1 MTTNPRQIQSL
12 ERAMRLLEL
21 LRAEGGRARLNDLA
35 ARSGL
40 GKSTIH
46 GLLDTLISLGY
57 VTREQRFYALGLRLR
72 QLAQPLNET
81 EQRLRQAFTPAL
93 RAFAELCG
101 ENCFLA
107 VPGGTRAYLT
117 LAALDSRGL
126 SLQQP
131 LDSRRDGLATSAIGK
146 VLLAHDRQLARQ
158 LFRTR
163 AVPETLAQ
171 ELHQV
176 ANQGFALDLAA
187 SRPDLHCFAL
197 PLRLRGQVVAALGA
211 GGPAQRLQ
219 APVMRRMA
227 TRAMRSLFDL
237 VKC

>member
-1 MTTNPRQIQSL
+1 MSSNSRQIQSL
-12 ERAMRLLEL
+12 ERAMHLLEL
-21 LRAEGGRARLNDLA
+21 IRAEGGRARLNDLA
-35 ARSGL
+35 ALSGL
-40 GKSTIH
+40 GKSTVH
-46 GLLDTLISLGY
+46 GLLDTLMSLGY
-57 VTREQRFYALGLRLR
+57 VSRDQRHYALGLRLR
-72 QLAQPLNET
+72 QLAQPVGET

-101 ENCFLA
+101 ERCFLA

-117 LAALDSRGL
+117 LAALDGRG
-126 SLQQP
+126 QP
-131 LDSRRDGLATSAIGK
+131 LQLPADTRRDGLATSAIGK

-158 LFRTR
+158 LARTQPV
-163 AVPETLAQ
+163 AEALTE

-176 ANQGFALDLAA
+176 ANQGYALDLAA
-187 SRPDLHCFAL
+187 SCPDLHCFAL

-211 GGPAQRLQ
+211 GGPAERLQ

-227 TRAMRSLFDL
+227 GRAMRSLFDL

>member
-1 MTTNPRQIQSL
+1 MSSNSRQIQSL
-12 ERAMRLLEL
+12 ERAMHLLEL
-21 LRAEGGRARLNDLA
+21 IRAEGGRARLNDLA
-35 ARSGL
+35 ALSGL
-40 GKSTIH
+40 GKSTVH
-46 GLLDTLISLGY
+46 GLLDTLMSLGY
-57 VTREQRFYALGLRLR
+57 VSRDQRHYALGLRLR
-72 QLAQPLNET
+72 QLAQPVGET

-101 ENCFLA
+101 ERCFLA

-117 LAALDSRGL
+117 LAALDGRG
-126 SLQQP
+126 QP
-131 LDSRRDGLATSAIGK
+131 LQLPADTRRDGLTTSAIGK

-158 LFRTR
+158 LARTQPVAEALTEDLR
-163 AVPETLAQ
+163 
-171 ELHQV
+171 QV
-176 ANQGFALDLAA
+176 ANQGYALDLAA

-211 GGPAQRLQ
+211 GGPAERLQ

-227 TRAMRSLFDL
+227 SRAMRSLFDL

>member
-1 MTTNPRQIQSL
+1 MSSNSRQIQSL
-12 ERAMRLLEL
+12 ERAMHLLEL
-21 LRAEGGRARLNDLA
+21 IRAEGGRARLNDLA
-35 ARSGL
+35 GLSGL
-40 GKSTIH
+40 GKSTVH
-46 GLLDTLISLGY
+46 GLLDTLMSLGY
-57 VTREQRFYALGLRLR
+57 VSRDQRHYALGLRLR
-72 QLAQPLNET
+72 QLAQPVGET

-101 ENCFLA
+101 ERCFLA

-117 LAALDSRGL
+117 LAALDGRG
-126 SLQQP
+126 QP
-131 LDSRRDGLATSAIGK
+131 LQLPADTRRDGLATSAIGK

-158 LFRTR
+158 LARTQPV
-163 AVPETLAQ
+163 AEALTE

-176 ANQGFALDLAA
+176 ANQGYALDLAA

-211 GGPAQRLQ
+211 GGPAERLQ

-227 TRAMRSLFDL
+227 GRAMRSLFDL